1 MGAETTFAM
10 HHTSGWM
17 NEMQFTKQSVVE
29 IFHDFHTFPINSHE
43 LFWTV
48 YESVNAPE
56 KPKETAAKLLFWKS
70 VQELENI
77 KQTVLTIGIYWSRK
91 RGKFGKGQI
100 IFHTLSLYISITSQL
115 YHCEES
121 KNKISETIF
130 NLKNWKISVLCGIW
144 KRGN

>member
-10 HHTSGWM
+10 LHTSGWM

-70 VQELENI
+70 VQELENR
-77 KQTVLTIGIYWSRK
+77 KQAVVNIEIWDLLVL
-91 RGKFGKGQI
+91 RGED
-100 IFHTLSLYISITSQL
+100 SMEESQL
-115 YHCEES
+115 YFTRCLLTLRHYIES
-121 KNKISETIF
+121 ENQIFENIFYFKSLKISLQDLE
-130 NLKNWKISVLCGIW
+130 
-144 KRGN
+144 

>member
-10 HHTSGWM
+10 LHTSGWM

-70 VQELENI
+70 VQELENR
-77 KQTVLTIGIYWSRK
+77 KQTVVNIETWDLLWGEDS
-91 RGKFGKGQI
+91 FEE
-100 IFHTLSLYISITSQL
+100 SQL
-115 YHCEES
+115 YLTRCLFTLRHYIES
-121 KNKISETIF
+121 ENQIFETIF
-130 NLKNWKISVLCGIW
+130 YFKSWKISV
-144 KRGN
+144 RDSEER